1 MNHWRQDQHHQAKNQ
16 LRRRRAP
23 PVAPTSGI
31 WSMDFMCRR
40 AADGGMSQSLIVVMA
55 DDPKDIIKVSQVED
69 AFKMLDGLV
78 ASHGLPKAIYTDRG
92 QFFSSRP
99 FLEWARVHG
108 VEIRAAKPGKPSAIE
123 KSAESAFRTVKTS

>member
-1 MNHWRQDQHHQAKNQ
+1 MNHWEPNQRPQAKNQ

-40 AADGGMSQSLIVVMA
+40 VADGGMSQSLILVMA
-55 DDPKDIIKVSQVED
+55 DDPNHIINVSEVED

-78 ASHGLPKAIYTDRG
+78 ASHGLPKAICADHA
-92 QFFSSRP
+92 QFFCSRP

-108 VEIRAAKPGKPSAIE
+108 VEIRKSKPGKPGT
-123 KSAESAFRTVKTS
+123 SAESALRTVKTS